1 MSGAVLMSC
10 NVLDC
15 SSIIPRMSCS
25 CSLPCAVSGRGGIE
39 SVPES
44 IIDHILLPSYVA
56 RPSLVLIVAGEG
68 KK

>member
-25 CSLPCAVSGRGGIE
+25 SLCCEWEGGIH
-39 SVPES
+39 SVSES
-44 IIDHILLPSYVA
+44 IIDHILLQSYVA
-56 RPSLVLIVAGEG
+56 RPSLVLSVAGEG